1 MADEELKP
9 NPSEA
14 VTQEAQLAAE
24 NMAAGKEEAPNIDF
38 DADYAAAQQMSVSDI
53 DRTEAGA
60 QAAEEATAPQF
71 EVSQQQETN
80 TETPPPPT
88 GNPDDYK
95 QMAQES
101 VAADEPVSEVSDDL
115 LKKALDLGKAGNS

>member
-71 EVSQQQETN
+71 EVSQQQERK
-80 TETPPPPT
+80 TEAPAT

-101 VAADEPVSEVSDDL
+101 VASSEPVSEVSDDL

>member
-71 EVSQQQETN
+71 EVSQQQESK
-80 TETPPPPT
+80 TEAPAT

-101 VAADEPVSEVSDDL
+101 AAAAEPVSEVSDDL

>member
-1 MADEELKP
+1 MADEVKP
-9 NPSEA
+9 NPNEA

-24 NMAAGKEEAPNIDF
+24 NMAAGKEKASNIDF
-38 DADYAAAQQMSVSDI
+38 EADYAAAQQMSVSDI

-60 QAAEEATAPQF
+60 KAAEEATAPQF
-71 EVSQQQETN
+71 TVSQQQETK
-80 TETPPPPT
+80 TEAPAT

-101 VAADEPVSEVSDDL
+101 VAANEPVSEVSDDL
-115 LKKALDLGKAGNS
+115 LKKALDMGKAGNS